1 MPRDTLN
8 LVTDI
13 TAVRRRVSTLPY
25 AGDEM
30 AREIME
36 LLGRRRPVGLS
47 HAVGARCHQCCA
59 TSWWSHHVSA
69 SKRFTLDTVRK
80 RCYRLG
86 DHHEILE
93 KDEHSG
99 WVVLDGTLSDPSVSL
114 WSEITYHRDKLYLR
128 DIRYA
133 DYQFHPRDLSVWEVD
148 PVTCERVLEIKTESE
163 VTCFDVFSRDENLL
177 VAYISPIHPAE
188 LRVDYH
194 SLSRADCS
202 KRRLMDD
209 YIARCF
215 HVPMF
220 TEALGITLVDVALD
234 GLGEMLSTV
243 KLDCNPGDFISSIEL
258 NVPQADLCIRPLEFV
273 RSRKIFFD
281 IREFMLQF
289 LINLQLWEGQF
300 YATRSFNL
308 VVDLLAIHTKFQ
320 GIRHIPHSCLKA
332 TLEFMGQRQPADL
345 RRHDH
350 ARCRE
355 CCRGSWWHEHVNCR
369 REAAL
374 DTVLH
379 ISYELT
385 DSWQVVEND
394 NGKFKQT
401 GVSLTDLPGDPSN
414 EIECRGGRI
423 YGAAMTKDAPSSFD
437 VCPFGPHDCRI
448 AYSDNFKPWQ

>member
-194 SLSRADCS
+194 SLSRADRS
-202 KRRLMDD
+202 KRRLMDE

-220 TEALGITLVDVALD
+220 TEAVRFLRDDLICVGHSD
-234 GLGEMLSTV
+234 GCQFGYY
-243 KLDCNPGDFISSIEL
+243 P
-258 NVPQADLCIRPLEFV
+258 
-273 RSRKIFFD
+273 SR
-281 IREFMLQF
+281 
-289 LINLQLWEGQF
+289 
-300 YATRSFNL
+300 
-308 VVDLLAIHTKFQ
+308 
-320 GIRHIPHSCLKA
+320 
-332 TLEFMGQRQPADL
+332 
-345 RRHDH
+345 
-350 ARCRE
+350 
-355 CCRGSWWHEHVNCR
+355 RGSRW
-369 REAAL
+369 
-374 DTVLH
+374 
-379 ISYELT
+379 
-385 DSWQVVEND
+385 
-394 NGKFKQT
+394 
-401 GVSLTDLPGDPSN
+401 PGRDAQ
-414 EIECRGGRI
+414 
-423 YGAAMTKDAPSSFD
+423 YGES
-437 VCPFGPHDCRI
+437 
-448 AYSDNFKPWQ
+448 

>member
-1 MPRDTLN
+1 MKLLSAWAAFLLEWSEASTLSAVVADHTTYNRSKGSLPGPRQHACCYFDSVWSEDDTLVMKAEEAGTGT
-8 LVTDI
+8 LFVTHPHPLNHTSSVLIDCTILGLGSSNPECKRCKEYAVCQYCRCIADI
-13 TAVRRRVSTLPY
+13 TFVRRRVSTLPY

-47 HAVGARCHQCCA
+47 HAVDTGEGRAQC
-59 TSWWSHHVSA
+59 
-69 SKRFTLDTVRK
+69 
-80 RCYRLG
+80 
-86 DHHEILE
+86 
-93 KDEHSG
+93 

-128 DIRYA
+128 DIRFA

-194 SLSRADCS
+194 SLSQADRS

-243 KLDCNPGDFISSIEL
+243 NLDCNPGDFISSIEIS
-258 NVPQADLCIRPLEFV
+258 PC
-273 RSRKIFFD
+273 
-281 IREFMLQF
+281 
-289 LINLQLWEGQF
+289 GH
-300 YATRSFNL
+300 
-308 VVDLLAIHTKFQ
+308 VV
-320 GIRHIPHSCLKA
+320 CL
-332 TLEFMGQRQPADL
+332 
-345 RRHDH
+345 
-350 ARCRE
+350 
-355 CCRGSWWHEHVNCR
+355 
-369 REAAL
+369 
-374 DTVLH
+374 
-379 ISYELT
+379 
-385 DSWQVVEND
+385 
-394 NGKFKQT
+394 
-401 GVSLTDLPGDPSN
+401 GVSSPSKEPSPGR
-414 EIECRGGRI
+414 EVAVV
-423 YGAAMTKDAPSSFD
+423 Y
-437 VCPFGPHDCRI
+437 
-448 AYSDNFKPWQ
+448 